1 MVEVLIMLAST
12 NPPKRKNQTFAANSS
27 LGFFRNFTDKRVC
40 SAALVVKRGSGCKR
54 VCKMPS
60 ILSTSCW
67 DSG

>member
-54 VCKMPS
+54 
-60 ILSTSCW
+60 
-67 DSG
+67 G